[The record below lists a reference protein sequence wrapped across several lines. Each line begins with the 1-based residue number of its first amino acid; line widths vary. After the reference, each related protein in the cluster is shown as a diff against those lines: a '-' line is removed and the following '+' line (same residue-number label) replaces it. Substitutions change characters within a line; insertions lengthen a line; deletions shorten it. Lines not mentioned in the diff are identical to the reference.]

1 MRWNCRS
8 DDEAAVEKVYDEGW
22 ERRLVYSNLR
32 QRFGGNR
39 TIGWGESR
47 CLGSELDRN
56 DLKSLKI

>member
-8 DDEAAVEKVYDEGW
+8 DDEAAAEKVYDEGW
-22 ERRLVYSNLR
+22 ERRLVCSNLR
-32 QRFGGNR
+32 KRFGGNR

-47 CLGSELDRN
+47 YLGSELDRN